1 VVVDVV
7 VVEEAVLSVT
17 DVTRQAISPASVPT
31 AMSARI
37 AETVEVI
44 AAAVVVGEEVV
55 VVAATA
61 SATDAMA
68 LVTLLANVQR
78 PRVPV
83 VMEVVEVVGWMIVG
97 VDVEEAG
104 EEIMEVVL
112 NATSVT
118 GLVILL
124 VTVKRRRIV
133 VTGVTELDTSPGTA
147 NRRRTPAT
155 TVTRLD
161 IL

>member
-1 VVVDVV
+1 MVVDVV
-7 VVEEAVLSVT
+7 VEEEEAVLSVT
-17 DVTRQAISPASVPT
+17 DVTRLAISPASVPT
-31 AMSARI
+31 AMSVRI

-44 AAAVVVGEEVV
+44 AADVVVGEEE

-68 LVTLLANVQR
+68 LVTLLANVLR
-78 PRVPV
+78 PRV
-83 VMEVVEVVGWMIVG
+83 VMEVVEVVGWMNVG

-112 NATSVT
+112 NATSVI

-124 VTVKRRRIV
+124 VTVRRKRIV
-133 VTGVTELDTSPGTA
+133 VTGVMELDTLPGTA
-147 NRRRTPAT
+147 NRRRIPAT

>member
-1 VVVDVV
+1 
-7 VVEEAVLSVT
+7 
-17 DVTRQAISPASVPT
+17 
-31 AMSARI
+31 
-37 AETVEVI
+37 
-44 AAAVVVGEEVV
+44 
-55 VVAATA
+55 
-61 SATDAMA
+61 
-68 LVTLLANVQR
+68 LLANVQR

-124 VTVKRRRIV
+124 VTVRRKRIV
-133 VTGVTELDTSPGTA
+133 VTGVTELDISPGTA

>member
-7 VVEEAVLSVT
+7 VEEEEAVLSVT
-17 DVTRQAISPASVPT
+17 DVTRLAISPASVPT
-31 AMSARI
+31 AMSVRI

-44 AAAVVVGEEVV
+44 AADVVVGEEE

-112 NATSVT
+112 NATSVI

-124 VTVKRRRIV
+124 VTVRRKKIV
-133 VTGVTELDTSPGTA
+133 VTDATELDTLPGTA
-147 NRRRTPAT
+147 NRRRIPAT

>member
-1 VVVDVV
+1 VVEDVV
-7 VVEEAVLSVT
+7 VVEAAVLCVT
-17 DVTRQAISPASVPT
+17 DVTRLAISPASVPT
-31 AMSARI
+31 AMSVRI

-44 AAAVVVGEEVV
+44 AADVVVGEEE

-68 LVTLLANVQR
+68 LVTLLANVLR
-78 PRVPV
+78 PRV
-83 VMEVVEVVGWMIVG
+83 VMEVVEVVGWMNVG

-112 NATSVT
+112 NATSVI

-124 VTVKRRRIV
+124 VTVRRKKIV
-133 VTGVTELDTSPGTA
+133 VTDATELDTLPGTA
-147 NRRRTPAT
+147 NRRRIPAT